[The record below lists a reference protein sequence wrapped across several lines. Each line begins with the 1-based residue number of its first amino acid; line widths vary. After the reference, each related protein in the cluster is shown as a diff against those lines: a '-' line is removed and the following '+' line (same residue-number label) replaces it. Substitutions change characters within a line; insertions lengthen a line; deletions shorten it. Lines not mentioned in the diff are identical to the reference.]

1 MKRFNTGGCVGVL
14 GVFGFAGIVIGC
26 IAYFFMDQSSRFWIL
41 IGGAVLCGIAI
52 LLCVFPYCR
61 SGAKGVNK
69 RLRRG
74 KDTKTSSCFETT
86 ALISDESEVSAS
98 DSDNDKI

>member
-1 MKRFNTGGCVGVL
+1 MGVL

-26 IAYFFMDQSSRFWIL
+26 IAYFLMDQSSGFWIL

-52 LLCVFPYCR
+52 LLCAFPYCR
-61 SGAKGVNK
+61 SCAKGVNK

-74 KDTKTSSCFETT
+74 KDTNTGSGFETT
-86 ALISDESEVSAS
+86 ALISDESKVSAS
-98 DSDNDKI
+98 DSDDDKI